1 MGRRKKHSVLNSVA
15 MMVSNCCGAEP
26 WGHIDEVDMLGIC
39 SNCREHC
46 ELEDDNQYE

>member
-1 MGRRKKHSVLNSVA
+1 

-39 SNCREHC
+39 GDCREHC
-46 ELEDDNQYE
+46 EFENDEDYD